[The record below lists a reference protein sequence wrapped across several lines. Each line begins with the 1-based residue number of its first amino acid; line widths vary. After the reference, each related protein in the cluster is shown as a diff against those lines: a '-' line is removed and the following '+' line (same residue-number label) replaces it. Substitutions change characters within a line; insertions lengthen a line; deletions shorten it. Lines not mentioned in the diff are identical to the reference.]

1 MKKIFIC
8 IAFLW
13 TGLFG
18 GMAQQC
24 LPELTAFKIKNEAF
38 RNSQLEDMAVW
49 MTDFMGPRLVASKLY
64 DRAVKLTM
72 EKMKALG
79 LENVRVEVA
88 MDFLKGG

>member
-49 MTDFMGPRLVASKLY
+49 MTVLWGLVWLLLNY
-64 DRAVKLTM
+64 MT
-72 EKMKALG
+72 
-79 LENVRVEVA
+79 
-88 MDFLKGG
+88 GGETDDGKNEGVGTGECPG